1 MAHMHFLQVCP
12 LIYQALTYLRSHN
25 KFYEN
30 MHNIIQGTMTAR
42 TVKNNLNGTIGKF
55 FLSGNTFSF
64 LPSVK
69 ERPG

>member
-1 MAHMHFLQVCP
+1 
-12 LIYQALTYLRSHN
+12 
-25 KFYEN
+25 
-30 MHNIIQGTMTAR
+30 MHNIIQGTTTAR
-42 TVKNNLNGTIGKF
+42 TVKHLNGTIGKF